1 MTSQMQWAQT
11 EPLIKTLS
19 ELKEEIVSLS
29 LMKEQLASD
38 IRQLSYKV
46 SDLTEVMEVKSYR
59 RDRERVIKDG
69 WPTVKVR

>member
-11 EPLIKTLS
+11 ETLIKTLS

-46 SDLTEVMEVKSYR
+46 SDLTEVMEIKSFR
-59 RDRERVIKDG
+59 LRVSDD
-69 WPTVKVR
+69 TL

>member
-1 MTSQMQWAQT
+1 MGMTLEYAQT
-11 EPLIKTLS
+11 ETLIKTLS

-46 SDLTEVMEVKSYR
+46 SDLTEVMEVKS
-59 RDRERVIKDG
+59 
-69 WPTVKVR
+69 

>member
-11 EPLIKTLS
+11 ETLIRTLS

-46 SDLTEVMEVKSYR
+46 CDLTEVMEVKS
-59 RDRERVIKDG
+59 
-69 WPTVKVR
+69 

>member
-11 EPLIKTLS
+11 ETLIKTLS

-46 SDLTEVMEVKSYR
+46 SDLTAVSYTHLTLPTNREV
-59 RDRERVIKDG
+59 
-69 WPTVKVR
+69 

>member
-1 MTSQMQWAQT
+1 MAMTLEYAQT
-11 EPLIKTLS
+11 EALIKTLS

-46 SDLTEVMEVKSYR
+46 SDLTEVMEVKS
-59 RDRERVIKDG
+59 
-69 WPTVKVR
+69 